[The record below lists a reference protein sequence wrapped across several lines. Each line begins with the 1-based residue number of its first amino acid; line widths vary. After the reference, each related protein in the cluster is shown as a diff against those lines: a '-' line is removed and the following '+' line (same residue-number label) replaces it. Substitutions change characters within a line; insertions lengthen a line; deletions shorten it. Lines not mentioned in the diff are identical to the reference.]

1 MPGYK
6 IVESVGNGIQPVTK
20 WSEIEHHH
28 PSDHLQEAGRVYAK
42 INGRSEEV
50 AGDYAGTAVYSP
62 GGQLMVSK
70 DIILQDKNTGSG
82 SVPVPSPA
90 NGYIGEVDKRNGF
103 VTILDRPGGE
113 VMFQLRHMDI
123 GDNIKPGAKV
133 EYGQSLGTQSGYGK
147 GDPNYY
153 GTHLHIDVNVKYVEQ
168 ADRYVRDIAS
178 GNITTDKRPANT
190 TNIVTAVPKIEQI
203 SGNFPAPP
211 KQALADGKIELG
223 EKGPDVALLQEKL
236 RAVGARDAQGR
247 EIKQDG
253 DFGNGTKQ
261 ALEGYQKSQNL
272 PVTGVADKQTLTQLG
287 VIGAQQQTPTPTQPA
302 PVPAQPTPAPIQPT
316 PVPTQPTPV
325 PTQPTPA
332 PTPPTTSLP
341 PDVQRAKSNLEG
353 WHLGQTSAQ
362 FETSN
367 RGPSFISTGQGDLG
381 GKSYGIYQL
390 SSTQGSLAEY
400 VGQSAKYG
408 AEFKGLTPA
417 SAAFDVKWK
426 EVAQRDPQGFS
437 TDQHTFIKKEFFDV
451 QNDTLKGRGIDLSD
465 RGRAVQDMMWSTSVQ
480 FRNLT
485 PNVVANG
492 LKDKFGEGYQLS
504 NLTDQQIVGAVQDYK
519 LKRNDSLFSGSPD
532 LWPGL
537 RDRAKNEKTE
547 LVALANDEQ
556 SLKKAGV
563 NMPIDLNKG
572 PSPNAAGGRNTGD
585 PMADGVLKHGE
596 TGDAVKKLQ
605 EALNKAGILDA
616 EGKPLPT
623 TGYFGDKT
631 EAAVRKYQDQKGLEV
646 DGKAGKDTLNALGLI
661 APEQRKSNTEDKPQ
675 TPTAAA
681 NAPTTP
687 TTAANTP
694 QTPTA
699 AANTPTTPATA
710 ATAPQAPA
718 TAANTPTTP
727 ATAATAPQ
735 APATA
740 ANTPTAPAT
749 AATTPQ
755 TPAAAV
761 STPTTPA
768 TPATATNTPQ
778 TPTAAVNAPTTAVT
792 TPQTLTAATTTPTAP
807 TQIDKPLIS
816 NTNHPDNKLY
826 QQAVSNLEQLG
837 PSGGFKSR
845 EDLER
850 AAASVAV
857 DAKATGLKEIDH
869 ISRTTGANGQSFL
882 VASQGDP
889 TSPASNRS
897 YIDYGQATSQTVA
910 QSTSMAE
917 GKSPATQVA
926 AQPTHQAEQPQQ
938 EPNKVALGGR

>member
-6 IVESVGNGIQPVTK
+6 IVESVGSGTQPVNK
-20 WSEIEHHH
+20 WSDIEHHH
-28 PSDHLQEAGRVYAK
+28 PSDHLKEDGRVYAK

-50 AGDYAGTAVYSP
+50 AGDYASTAIYSP

-70 DIILQDKNTGSG
+70 DIILQDKNTSSG

-133 EYGQSLGTQSGYGK
+133 EYGQSLGTQSGYGR
-147 GDPNYY
+147 GDPNFY
-153 GTHLHIDVNVKYVEQ
+153 GTHLHMDANVKYLDQ
-168 ADRYVRDIAS
+168 ADRYIRDIAG
-178 GNITTDKRPANT
+178 GNITTDKRPTNT
-190 TNIVTAVPKIEQI
+190 TNIVNEVPKIEQI

-211 KQALADGKIELG
+211 KQALADGKIEFR

-247 EIKQDG
+247 EITQDG

-261 ALEGYQKSQNL
+261 AVESYQKSQNL

-287 VIGAQQQTPTPTQPA
+287 VIGAQQQTPTQPVPAPTQQAPAPAPTQPA
-302 PVPAQPTPAPIQPT
+302 PST
-316 PVPTQPTPV
+316 PVPTQPA
-325 PTQPTPA
+325 PTPTPA
-332 PTPPTTSLP
+332 PPQPSATLP
-341 PDVQRAKSNLEG
+341 ADVQRAKSNIEG

-367 RGPSFISTGQGDLG
+367 RGPGFISTGQGDLG

-417 SAAFDVKWK
+417 SAAFDAKWK

-480 FRNLT
+480 YRNLT

-504 NLTDQQIVGAVQDYK
+504 SLTDQQIVGAVQDYK

-537 RDRAKNEKTE
+537 RERAKNEKTE

-563 NMPIDLNKG
+563 NVPMDLNKG
-572 PSPNAAGGRNTGD
+572 PSPNAAGGRNTSD
-585 PMADGVLKHGE
+585 PMADGVLKRGE
-596 TGDAVKKLQ
+596 SGDAVKALQ
-605 EALNKAGILDA
+605 DGLNKAGIRDA
-616 EGKPLPT
+616 QGQPLPL
-623 TGYFGDKT
+623 TGNFGEKT
-631 EAAVRKYQDQKGLEV
+631 EAAVRQYQQQKGLEV
-646 DGKAGKDTLNALGLI
+646 DGKAGNDTLTALGL
-661 APEQRKSNTEDKPQ
+661 KPGQQQ
-675 TPTAAA
+675 TPAPSTAPTTATPPTNA
-681 NAPTTP
+681 QPVSPTAPNAPTTP
-687 TTAANTP
+687 PTSVQPAPPAAP
-694 QTPTA
+694 SA
-699 AANTPTTPATA
+699 TTP
-710 ATAPQAPA
+710 PA
-718 TAANTPTTP
+718 NAQP
-727 ATAATAPQ
+727 AS
-735 APATA
+735 
-740 ANTPTAPAT
+740 PTAP
-749 AATTPQ
+749 
-755 TPAAAV
+755 
-761 STPTTPA
+761 
-768 TPATATNTPQ
+768 
-778 TPTAAVNAPTTAVT
+778 NAPTTPPTSAQPAPPAASTLT
-792 TPQTLTAATTTPTAP
+792 TPPANAQPVSPTAP
-807 TQIDKPLIS
+807 NAPTPPASAQAAQNDKSLIS
-816 NTNHPDNKLY
+816 SPDYPDKALHKLY
-826 QQAVSNLEQLG
+826 NQAVSNLEQLG

-845 EDLER
+845 EDLEK
-850 AAASVAV
+850 AAAAVAV

-869 ISRTTGANGQSFL
+869 ISKTATPSGQVLL
-882 VASQGDP
+882 VAVQGDP
-889 TSPASNRS
+889 TKDGSNRS

-910 QSTSMAE
+910 QSTGMAVD
-917 GKSPATQVA
+917 KSPATPSVVA
-926 AQPTHQAEQPQQ
+926 AQPAPQAEQPAVDPIKIAARQ
-938 EPNKVALGGR
+938 

>member
-1 MPGYK
+1 M
-6 IVESVGNGIQPVTK
+6 
-20 WSEIEHHH
+20 
-28 PSDHLQEAGRVYAK
+28 
-42 INGRSEEV
+42 
-50 AGDYAGTAVYSP
+50 
-62 GGQLMVSK
+62 
-70 DIILQDKNTGSG
+70 
-82 SVPVPSPA
+82 
-90 NGYIGEVDKRNGF
+90 
-103 VTILDRPGGE
+103 
-113 VMFQLRHMDI
+113 
-123 GDNIKPGAKV
+123 
-133 EYGQSLGTQSGYGK
+133 
-147 GDPNYY
+147 
-153 GTHLHIDVNVKYVEQ
+153 
-168 ADRYVRDIAS
+168 
-178 GNITTDKRPANT
+178 
-190 TNIVTAVPKIEQI
+190 
-203 SGNFPAPP
+203 
-211 KQALADGKIELG
+211 
-223 EKGPDVALLQEKL
+223 
-236 RAVGARDAQGR
+236 
-247 EIKQDG
+247 
-253 DFGNGTKQ
+253 
-261 ALEGYQKSQNL
+261 
-272 PVTGVADKQTLTQLG
+272 
-287 VIGAQQQTPTPTQPA
+287 
-302 PVPAQPTPAPIQPT
+302 
-316 PVPTQPTPV
+316 
-325 PTQPTPA
+325 
-332 PTPPTTSLP
+332 
-341 PDVQRAKSNLEG
+341 QRAKSNIEG

-367 RGPSFISTGQGDLG
+367 RGPGFISTGQGDLG

-426 EVAQRDPQGFS
+426 EGAQRDPQGFS

-718 TAANTPTTP
+718 
-727 ATAATAPQ
+727 
-735 APATA
+735 
-740 ANTPTAPAT
+740 
-749 AATTPQ
+749 
-755 TPAAAV
+755 AAV

-778 TPTAAVNAPTTAVT
+778 TPTAAVNAPTIAVT

-826 QQAVSNLEQLG
+826 QQALSNLEQLG

-938 EPNKVALGGR
+938 EPNKIALGGR

>member
-1 MPGYK
+1 MLGYK
-6 IVESVGNGIQPVTK
+6 IVESVGSGTQPVNK
-20 WSEIEHHH
+20 WSDIEHHH
-28 PSDHLQEAGRVYAK
+28 PSDRLKEDGRVYAK

-50 AGDYAGTAVYSP
+50 AGDYASTAIYSP

-147 GDPNYY
+147 GDPNFY
-153 GTHLHIDVNVKYVEQ
+153 GTHLHMDANVKYLDQ
-168 ADRYVRDIAS
+168 ADRYIRDIAS
-178 GNITTDKRPANT
+178 GNITTDKRPTNT
-190 TNIVTAVPKIEQI
+190 TNIVNEVPKIEQI

-211 KQALADGKIELG
+211 KQALADSKIEFG

-261 ALEGYQKSQNL
+261 AIEGYQKSQNL
-272 PVTGVADKQTLTQLG
+272 PVTGIADKQTLTQLG
-287 VIGAQQQTPTPTQPA
+287 VVGAQQQTPAPTQS
-302 PVPAQPTPAPIQPT
+302 TPAPTQST
-316 PVPTQPTPV
+316 PA

-332 PTPPTTSLP
+332 PALTPAQPSPSLP
-341 PDVQRAKSNLEG
+341 ADVQRAKSNVEG

-367 RGPSFISTGQGDLG
+367 RGPGFISTGQGDLG

-417 SAAFDVKWK
+417 SAAFDAKWK

-563 NMPIDLNKG
+563 NVPMDLNKG

-585 PMADGVLKHGE
+585 PMADGVLKKGE
-596 TGDAVKKLQ
+596 TGDSVKKLQ
-605 EALNKAGILDA
+605 EALNSAGIRDT

-631 EAAVRKYQDQKGLEV
+631 EAAVRKYQEQKGLEV
-646 DGKAGKDTLNALGLI
+646 DGKAGKDTLSALGLT
-661 APEQRKSNTEDKPQ
+661 APDQRKSNTEDKPQ
-675 TPTAAA
+675 TPTA
-681 NAPTTP
+681 TT
-687 TTAANTP
+687 
-694 QTPTA
+694 
-699 AANTPTTPATA
+699 NTPTTPATA
-710 ATAPQAPA
+710 TTTPPVPTATP
-718 TAANTPTTP
+718 NTPTTP
-727 ATAATAPQ
+727 ATATTTPPVPTATPNTPTTPATATTTP
-735 APATA
+735 PAAA
-740 ANTPTAPAT
+740 ANTPTAPAQ
-749 AATTPQ
+749 A
-755 TPAAAV
+755 
-761 STPTTPA
+761 
-768 TPATATNTPQ
+768 
-778 TPTAAVNAPTTAVT
+778 
-792 TPQTLTAATTTPTAP
+792 
-807 TQIDKPLIS
+807 DKPLIS
-816 NTNHPDNKLY
+816 NANHPDNKLY

-845 EDLER
+845 EDLEK
-850 AAASVAV
+850 AAAAVAA
-857 DAKATGLKEIDH
+857 DARQTKPPLTEIDH
-869 ISRTTGANGQSFL
+869 ISKTTTPSGQTLL
-882 VASQGDP
+882 VATQGDP

-897 YIDYGQATSQTVA
+897 YIDYGQATSQTIA
-910 QSTSMAE
+910 QSTGMADA
-917 GKSPATQVA
+917 KSPATQVA
-926 AQPTHQAEQPQQ
+926 AQPAPQTEQPQQ
-938 EPNKVALGGR
+938 EPAKIAVAGR